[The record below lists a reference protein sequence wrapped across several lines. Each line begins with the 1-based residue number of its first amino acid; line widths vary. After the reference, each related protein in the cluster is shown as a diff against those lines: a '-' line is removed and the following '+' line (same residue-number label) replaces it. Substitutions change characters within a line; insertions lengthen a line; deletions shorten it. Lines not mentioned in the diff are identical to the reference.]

1 MAIKQYKLRPAHLQG
16 APVIAR
22 IYKGEARANFN
33 GKGVPPELPYFRV
46 EFDTQQPMFDVER
59 AKQVWTQLYGEQPTV
74 LRNVLF
80 QFDNPELVFSDFMEW
95 WKVTSNGNP
104 IPLRRCDGET
114 TFLKRV
120 DNTIERNVVC
130 DHKCECKPVG
140 RLTFWLPEFTTAM
153 GGVVGQFMLISHGQD
168 DLDRIRS
175 TVGMVRE
182 TLGQLRNIG
191 FTLYRKPTRKTT
203 PDGNPIVKHDV
214 YLELSDQGA
223 QRMALAAAENALML
237 SSGAPMLPASTQ
249 WASSEWVNRLVLD
262 LREWTVPNLSYSEA
276 ARMGGIDNPKDPNAW
291 NKFKSFDE
299 AFNYIVAVFKAETE
313 ASK

>member
-1 MAIKQYKLRPAHLQG
+1 MIKQYKSRPARLQG

-46 EFDTQQPMFDVER
+46 EFDTQQPMFDVEK
-59 AKQVWTQLYGEQPTV
+59 AKQVWKELYGEQPTV

-80 QFDNPELVFSDFMEW
+80 QFDNPDLVFSDFMEW
-95 WKVTSNGNP
+95 WKLTSNGNP

-140 RLTFWLPEFTTAM
+140 RLTFWLPEFTQAT
-153 GGVVGQFMLISHGQD
+153 GGVVGQFMLLSHGQD

-175 TVGMVRE
+175 TVNMVRE

-214 YLELSDQGA
+214 YLGLSDQAA
-223 QRMALAAAENALML
+223 QRLALQAAENALML
-237 SSGAPMLPASTQ
+237 SSGAPMLPASTL
-249 WASSEWVNRLVLD
+249 WANSESIKRLVLEA
-262 LREWTVPNLSYSEA
+262 RSYTVPDLSYSEA
-276 ARMGGIDNPKDPNAW
+276 ARMAGIQNPTDVNEW
-291 NKFKSFDE
+291 NKFGSFTE
-299 AFNYIVAVFKAETE
+299 ALNFVIQVFESETE